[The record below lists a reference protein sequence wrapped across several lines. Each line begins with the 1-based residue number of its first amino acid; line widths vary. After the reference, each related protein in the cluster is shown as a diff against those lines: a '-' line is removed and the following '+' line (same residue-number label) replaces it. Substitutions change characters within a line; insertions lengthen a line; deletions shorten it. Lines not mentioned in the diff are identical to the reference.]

1 VKEDQTMQKILKYIK
16 IGLVLLIKELARL
29 VSAMALTALI
39 MFLIP
44 GYLEYKSLN
53 LMLIIFMMNITLLPI
68 WGGFVSKCLTYLYYW
83 LFAGDSDNDLLDL
96 SEYEPQYFSFE
107 EDGHKPKS
115 LSNIEEL
122 YTKHANNRSGMN
134 KEYNKGYISGIT
146 DTLKEMSLDYLE
158 KDDNEGN
165 AILNI
170 RGIDN
175 AYIIDMESEE
185 GNKAS
190 SKESKNG

>member
-1 VKEDQTMQKILKYIK
+1 MQKILKYIK

-96 SEYEPQYFSFE
+96 SEYKPQYFSFE